1 MIAELTGRVVTVPE
15 GAEFGARG
23 AALLAATAMGRFA
36 SVREA
41 SAAMAA
47 DGTTYRPSGTHTA
60 EWAALRTAYGMAR
73 DRALR

>member
-1 MIAELTGRVVTVPE
+1 MRER
-15 GAEFGARG
+15 
-23 AALLAATAMGRFA
+23 
-36 SVREA
+36 SVSGMRTTKTRA

-60 EWAALRTAYGMAR
+60 EWPALRTAYGMAR